1 MLIGASDGTCS
12 ARRRRLEAPERAGDA
27 KVAFEGRRVL
37 HGQGPAA
44 VVSLAPAPL
53 SPLGGGRVVVGGA
66 HRFIMGKLGLG
77 PKKSAVFGS
86 MDSGQTNI
94 FLLCE
99 LFCFR
104 ASGER
109 VAVGRCRPSV
119 SV

>member
-27 KVAFEGRRVL
+27 KVAFEGGRVF
-37 HGQGPAA
+37 HWQGPAS
-44 VVSLAPAPL
+44 VVALAPAPL

-66 HRFIMGKLGLG
+66 HRFIMGKLGLR

-86 MDSGQTNI
+86 MDSAQTNI
-94 FLLCE
+94 LPLCVLFYFL
-99 LFCFR
+99 

-109 VAVGRCRPSV
+109 VAVGRCGPSV
-119 SV
+119 NV